1 MNYVFSSSNNQK
13 VIDTA
18 TTRIN
23 ALLAGTGEKDS
34 AVFCF
39 GEDKHLILKN
49 MRTYVRT
56 VTDVLGENDYRVN
69 HSAFDQIR
77 RVYLQKLSERIG
89 PLSDKTYQ
97 NCPALF
103 DVFKF
108 TVACSLDGIPA
119 IFLSYYPNPNP
130 NVSVCGLYEQPE
142 FTLRVPLIYGSTSIY
157 QHNQNKS
164 AMIAFGI
171 SVQNLKRI
179 RTRMRGIELP
189 KGKQS
194 SAKPEVTINDQQP
207 PTQCSG
213 EQSTGDYEEASG
225 AVPSH
230 ISHEATIVDSIRART
245 IPVTHKRRPT
255 ITLR

>member
-1 MNYVFSSSNNQK
+1 MNYVFSSATNQK

-23 ALLAGTGEKDS
+23 TLLTGTGEKDS

-56 VTDVLGENDYRVN
+56 ITDVLGENDYRVN

-77 RVYLQKLSERIG
+77 KLYLQKLSERIG
-89 PLSDKTYQ
+89 PLADKTFQ

-130 NVSVCGLYEQPE
+130 NVSVCGQFEQPE

-157 QHNQNKS
+157 KPNQNKS

-171 SVQNLKRI
+171 SVQNLRKI
-179 RTRMRGIELP
+179 RTRMRGLELP
-189 KGKQS
+189 KANKS
-194 SAKPEVTINDQQP
+194 SPKPGATINDQQP
-207 PTQCSG
+207 PAQYSG
-213 EQSTGDYEEASG
+213 DQPPCDYEEASG
-225 AVPSH
+225 AVPAH
-230 ISHEATIVDSIRART
+230 ISHETTIVDTLRARSV
-245 IPVTHKRRPT
+245 PVVHKRRST